1 LTLSDRR
8 LLDIIDDIYQASVE
22 PEAWQRV
29 VDGIHSLL
37 PAAGVDVQGYY
48 QGNHLMVQQGHDPDF
63 IEEYKRSYA
72 GSNPWAAHIH
82 EMPVG
87 IPVVMAESPYLPE
100 VLRTDWQRFME
111 ENSAGYGIGLPV
123 LTQPDRIFFLV
134 IQYAAKWT
142 AKLDPSAA
150 ELARALARHLGRSF
164 DISIRLGAAQSPADG
179 LPALLERAGAPILV
193 VDGSLRLRHATRR
206 GEALLATGGPLRT
219 EALGRIALSNPEAHA
234 ALAAAVRSCVRGE
247 LAGAAPSLI
256 AVATPAGPQ
265 RIVIVPLAADSA
277 ISKGPVGRFFAERL
291 AMLLVLTASG
301 SNDPL
306 AAARKRFGLTAAEGE
321 LARALCGGD
330 NLRDYAARRGVTLA
344 TVRNQLKSVFS
355 KTDTHRQGELIALL
369 LKLGG
374 AAGAE

>member
-1 LTLSDRR
+1 LTLPDRR

-48 QGNHLMVQQGHDPDF
+48 QGDYLIVQRGHDPDF

-72 GSNPWAAHIH
+72 GSNPWASHIH

-87 IPVVMAESPYLPE
+87 VPVIMAESPYLPE

-123 LTQPDRIFFLV
+123 LTEPDRLFFLV

-142 AKLDPSAA
+142 NKLDPSAA
-150 ELARALARHLGRSF
+150 ELARRLARHLGRSF
-164 DISIRLGAAQSPADG
+164 DISIRLGAAQSPAAG

-193 VDGSLRLRHATRR
+193 VDSSLRLRHATRQ
-206 GEALLATGGPLRT
+206 GEALLAAGNPLRT
-219 EALGRIALSNPEAHA
+219 EPLGRIALSNPEAQA
-234 ALAAAVRSCVRGE
+234 AFAAAVRSCVRGE
-247 LAGAAPSLI
+247 LAGAAPSLF
-256 AVATPAGPQ
+256 AVASPSGPQ
-265 RIVIVPLAADSA
+265 RIVVVPLAADSA